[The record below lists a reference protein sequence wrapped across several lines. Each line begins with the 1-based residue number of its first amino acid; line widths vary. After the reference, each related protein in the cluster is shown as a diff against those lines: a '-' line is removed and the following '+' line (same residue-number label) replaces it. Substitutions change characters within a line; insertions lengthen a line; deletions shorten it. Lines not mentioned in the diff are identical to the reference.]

1 MISRK
6 YIVKDE
12 EDKEIVF
19 RVYPNQKNLII
30 SIKDE
35 IDLPLKTRSVL
46 LNIIEDINKFMD
58 GNTINKVTIKEEI
71 E

>member
-6 YIVKDE
+6 YTVKDDE
-12 EDKEIVF
+12 GKEIVF
-19 RVYPNQKNLII
+19 RVYPNQKNLIV

-35 IDLPLKTRSVL
+35 IDLPLKTRSIL

-58 GNTINKVTIKEEI
+58 GNTINKVTVKEET